1 MSDLSTRRIRIWN
14 SLSFNR
20 GRFPVC
26 PGERHTGSVEV
37 IGSIPTVSTICD
49 GEMSP
54 RKALMNQGLFAFYG
68 IIFKLHVRR
77 CEVGIFPL
85 RTDVNSNQTEYPY
98 KIGR

>member
-37 IGSIPTVSTICD
+37 IGSIPLISTNDKKDRELSVLC
-49 GEMSP
+49 
-54 RKALMNQGLFAFYG
+54 LFLFVYHFVAG
-68 IIFKLHVRR
+68 
-77 CEVGIFPL
+77 
-85 RTDVNSNQTEYPY
+85 SNR
-98 KIGR
+98 IV

>member
-37 IGSIPTVSTICD
+37 IGSIPTVSTILKKTANKNAVFFAD
-49 GEMSP
+49 FHS
-54 RKALMNQGLFAFYG
+54 RKIKYL
-68 IIFKLHVRR
+68 
-77 CEVGIFPL
+77 
-85 RTDVNSNQTEYPY
+85 
-98 KIGR
+98 

>member
-1 MSDLSTRRIRIWN
+1 MPKRNKINGMQRYGGVAQL
-14 SLSFNR
+14 
-20 GRFPVC
+20 
-26 PGERHTGSVEV
+26 GERHTGSVEV

-85 RTDVNSNQTEYPY
+85 RMDVNSNQTEYPY

>member
-37 IGSIPTVSTICD
+37 IGSIPTVSTNDKKDRELSVLCPFLCIL
-49 GEMSP
+49 GMNAAE
-54 RKALMNQGLFAFYG
+54 KAAAILF
-68 IIFKLHVRR
+68 
-77 CEVGIFPL
+77 
-85 RTDVNSNQTEYPY
+85 
-98 KIGR
+98 

>member
-37 IGSIPTVSTICD
+37 IGSIPTVSTNDKKDRELSVLCPFLY
-49 GEMSP
+49 M
-54 RKALMNQGLFAFYG
+54 KNL
-68 IIFKLHVRR
+68 
-77 CEVGIFPL
+77 
-85 RTDVNSNQTEYPY
+85 Y
-98 KIGR
+98 K

>member
-37 IGSIPTVSTICD
+37 IGSIPTVSTNDKKDRELSVLC
-49 GEMSP
+49 
-54 RKALMNQGLFAFYG
+54 LFLFVYHFVAG
-68 IIFKLHVRR
+68 ANRIV
-77 CEVGIFPL
+77 
-85 RTDVNSNQTEYPY
+85 
-98 KIGR
+98 